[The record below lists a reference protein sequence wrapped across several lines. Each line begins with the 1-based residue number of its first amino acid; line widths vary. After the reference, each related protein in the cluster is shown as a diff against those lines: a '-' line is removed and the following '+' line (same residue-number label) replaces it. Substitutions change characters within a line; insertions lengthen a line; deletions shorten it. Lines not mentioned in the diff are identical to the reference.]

1 MTMLRQTKYPAFICL
16 ACILLTLSSCLTSKK
31 LDKFVAAQYGNELP
45 RPGKKKKA
53 EIEVTSLTAP
63 GNSQIS
69 TTVHKTDKF
78 LPLLVYWKY
87 NHRQRCSLNPSIAV
101 TNFSNAI
108 NSLATKGLI
117 EKLDNRKLELTVE
130 QAPSTFSLV
139 AKENMIWLVYAFSWA
154 KVYIEPD
161 MKDLIVAYKLVGSDT
176 AVKTGK
182 ITIKNTDKNKGLRF
196 FQSWKSATS
205 EYLAEYNAQ
214 FTNMTKTFVSQLT
227 NEL

>member
-1 MTMLRQTKYPAFICL
+1 
-16 ACILLTLSSCLTSKK
+16 
-31 LDKFVAAQYGNELP
+31 
-45 RPGKKKKA
+45 
-53 EIEVTSLTAP
+53 
-63 GNSQIS
+63 
-69 TTVHKTDKF
+69 
-78 LPLLVYWKY
+78 
-87 NHRQRCSLNPSIAV
+87 
-101 TNFSNAI
+101 
-108 NSLATKGLI
+108 
-117 EKLDNRKLELTVE
+117 
-130 QAPSTFSLV
+130 
-139 AKENMIWLVYAFSWA
+139 MIWLIYAFSWA

-227 NEL
+227 NEI